1 MIMGR
6 RRVGISTNTS
16 PQARAM
22 WPLGGALFYML
33 AFIAC
38 GTAPVAEREAECEG
52 PWDKKLL
59 FQAPTY
65 RPVSGLEEAG
75 VRALL
80 YDGLDWKGR
89 PTRNFAWYGV
99 PDNAKPGEKFPA
111 MVLVH
116 GGGGT
121 AFAEWVRLWTG
132 RGYAAIA
139 MDTCGA
145 IPQGTYANWDRHAHG
160 GPAGWGGFNQLDWPV
175 EDQWTYHAVADVIL
189 AHSHIRAFPE
199 VDANRVGITGISWG
213 GYLTCIVAGVDNR
226 FRFAAPVYGCGFYEL
241 SPAFKK
247 SLQRMEPID
256 ARRWLN
262 RWDPSRFLPRASMP
276 FLWVN
281 GTNDFAYPMDA
292 MQRSYRLPKNER
304 TVCVRLR
311 MPHAHGGAGENPPE
325 IHAFADRYLRGGP
338 SLARI
343 VGHGLK
349 DGIYS
354 VEYESV
360 SPIVSAEF
368 FTTTDSGEW
377 NQREWRT
384 TPARLESSERRASA
398 ESPKGATACFIN
410 LIDGHDRIVSSEH
423 LALK

>member
-1 MIMGR
+1 MTDGR
-6 RRVGISTNTS
+6 RAGLSTLSS
-16 PQARAM
+16 PRAQSAYPFCLALVCTLAFTACGSA
-22 WPLGGALFYML
+22 PLGGRD
-33 AFIAC
+33 
-38 GTAPVAEREAECEG
+38 VECAG
-52 PWDKKLL
+52 PWDKEVL
-59 FQAPTY
+59 FQAPLY
-65 RPVSGLEEAG
+65 RTVSGLEEPG

-80 YDGLDWKGR
+80 YDGLDWKGA
-89 PTRNFAWYGV
+89 PTRSFAWYGV
-99 PDNAKPGEKFPA
+99 PENAKPGEKFPA

-132 RGYAAIA
+132 RGYVAIA

-145 IPQGTYANWDRHAHG
+145 IPRGTYGNWDRHAHG
-160 GPAGWGGFNQLDWPV
+160 GPPGWGGFNQLEDPLS
-175 EDQWTYHAVADVIL
+175 DQWTYHAVADVIL
-189 AHSHIRAFPE
+189 AHSLIRTLPE
-199 VDANRVGITGISWG
+199 VDAERIGITGISWG

-226 FRFAAPVYGCGFYEL
+226 FRFAAPVYGCGFYDL
-241 SPAFKK
+241 SPAFRK
-247 SLQRMEPID
+247 SLDRMKPAD

-292 MQRSYRLPKNER
+292 MQRSYRLPENER

-325 IHAFADRYLRGGP
+325 IHAFADRYLKGGP
-338 SLARI
+338 PLARI
-343 VGHGLK
+343 TGQGLK
-349 DGIYS
+349 SGIYS

-360 SPIVSAEF
+360 APIVSAEF
-368 FTTTDSGEW
+368 FYTTDSGEW

-384 TPARLESSERRASA
+384 VPALHDSSKHRASA
-398 ESPKGATACFIN
+398 ESPEDATACFIN
-410 LIDGHDRIVSSEH
+410 LIDKRDRIVSSEH
-423 LALK
+423 LVLE